1 MAEWYS
7 LADLRTR
14 ILDADGP
21 FFDAIPFRSSDYDRC
36 TPIMCEIKR
45 DGVVLEARSH
55 AILDIAR
62 TMMIRGLRMLEAE
75 LFEDVG
81 RAAYLTAFHA
91 ADL

>member
-1 MAEWYS
+1 VTVWS
-7 LADLRTR
+7 
-14 ILDADGP
+14 
-21 FFDAIPFRSSDYDRC
+21 F
-36 TPIMCEIKR
+36 
-45 DGVVLEARSH
+45 EARSH